1 MPSWTLVPPLAFPL
15 SMHVFKSLALSV
27 NLQDVV
33 AFLAYHTTPILI
45 LPLFASVKT
54 FLMNLL
60 ADSFKVS
67 IFLSFDPLILSFIL
81 PDASKTRTISLSF
94 WTDKV

>member
-1 MPSWTLVPPLAFPL
+1 MQ
-15 SMHVFKSLALSV
+15 VFKSVTLSV
-27 NLQDVV
+27 NLQDAV

-54 FLMNLL
+54 FSMNLL
-60 ADSFKVS
+60 ADSFKVV
-67 IFLSFDPLILSFIL
+67 IFLSFDPLILSSIL